1 MSGITDMHTA
11 TWLIVL
17 TMGVCFAVPFLLIM
31 LTTYP
36 PHPNLSQHL
45 LLPTQFHIQ
54 NYIEK
59 QLIIGS

>member
-17 TMGVCFAVPFLLIM
+17 TMAVCFGVPFLLIM

-36 PHPNLSQHL
+36 PHPKL
-45 LLPTQFHIQ
+45 LLATQFHIQ
-54 NYIEK
+54 HYIEN